1 MLKDFR
7 PLINYLVSICLIWQT
22 FQMPLLAADPNPT
35 VVNRGAWFFDETNT
49 SVTDQPTNLKYFRY
63 LDSLPDQ
70 IVLPAFTNKDLTTLK
85 GKKLF
90 VGYGTVDPKGISCRT
105 FDANYTTDGVTK
117 TICLPWWRIER
128 EYQMS
133 ASTGNDLAGFL
144 KTIPINYPPKTVNV
158 CKTWDTMEYQE
169 GGQVTCTSYY
179 SRVKSAEC
187 YDNPNQ
193 AICFKDN
200 CSQNVKTNCT
210 LKSVV
215 QGEVTNL
222 TNAFA
227 NQYSGK
233 PEARDGKMDVKTY
246 QYECPSGYL
255 PQQRCLERKSALMYP
270 FECKAPS
277 YAGARDGEYVYCNK
291 NAPIYDDTGEIA
303 AFPGKCSD
311 GRDINCTVNSFNTT
325 STKCIEPVKESY
337 EEISSLKQED
347 TRKYND
353 YTIDVLAGQDDI
365 YAANPLCLRMNTVRD
380 ATEYNSTNPNWE
392 AYKIVTHETGNCGG
406 ISYTNCT
413 NCAINYEQCDF
424 DLQPGG
430 GSCGVDVSTG
440 NPKFYNYQ
448 ASNGTTYVVGA
459 QIDEDTYRFTSNS
472 STLSAALSDL
482 GKDGSPAYC
491 DIYKI
496 HRACDVGD
504 TFNGITCIRKYE
516 KRKYRCYDD
525 FPDNTPLPT
534 CSKIDET
541 LAQPVTDWTNKTVFI
556 KRVTNFECSAIK
568 ERQIGCNKYEV
579 INTKGQLS
587 FMTDVSYETKDY
599 SGQFTQALATA
610 QMLEQ
615 MQHLWSGWAGECEY
629 GTFTD
634 FSFIQDP
641 MFWASVAMSLYTAGA
656 QGYFGDGVASGLN
669 NGTAS
674 LGQSADQLGSATGAA
689 AADGTTTTGSFLNN
703 TAATNNAV
711 AQGGT
716 ITTAS
721 GEVIPATSWNVATNS
736 TSGLALTAA
745 GVLAPLIAPASDQEK
760 STAFNYQQ
768 AWMGG
773 DTEDPAAINYSSC
786 MASIGLSYAN
796 MISFQAGAD
805 ANTTA
810 GILYHPWDNPLR
822 ISNQDY
828 LGLQALLGGASGYT
842 DYLTTNYRV
851 VTQDAIGVT
860 LIAKDMASYEYL
872 GQVMCAGYRVSGT
885 MNQIN
890 NAAVTQATGG
900 ASGGNASGA
909 MAANAA
915 IAVIGMINPVV
926 GLVAMVAYKFISS
939 FSSGDACTDEQFA
952 MGRSKLQW
960 KTNKFQKFGQCHFV
974 NEECSKKM
982 FMKGCVT
989 HKKHFC
995 CYDQITTRVFVEGAK
1010 EELGRGWDNCNDIY
1024 ISDLKNIGF
1033 RQCGPNETPANDKCL
1048 SASKYAEL
1056 RQVIMRQVSKGVA
1069 ADSIEQQV
1077 KNSMALPK

>member
-1 MLKDFR
+1 
-7 PLINYLVSICLIWQT
+7 
-22 FQMPLLAADPNPT
+22 
-35 VVNRGAWFFDETNT
+35 
-49 SVTDQPTNLKYFRY
+49 
-63 LDSLPDQ
+63 
-70 IVLPAFTNKDLTTLK
+70 
-85 GKKLF
+85 
-90 VGYGTVDPKGISCRT
+90 TVDPKGISCRT

-133 ASTGNDLAGFL
+133 ASTCNDLAGFL

-430 GSCGVDVSTG
+430 GSCGVDVTTG
-440 NPKFYNYQ
+440 QPKFYNYQ
-448 ASNGTTYVVGA
+448 AHNGTTYVVGA
-459 QIDEDTYRFTSNS
+459 QIDEDTYRFSSNS

-525 FPDNTPLPT
+525 FPDNTPPPT

-579 INTKGQLS
+579 INNKGQLS
-587 FMTDVSYETKDY
+587 FVTDVSYESKDY

-634 FSFIQDP
+634 FSFLQDP
-641 MFWASVAMSLYTAGA
+641 MFWASVVMSLYGGAMKGSLGTTAQQSVGSLTQSVGESMMDVGSSVGSDSLVQAGGYTTVDGA
-656 QGYFGDGVASGLN
+656 NAV
-669 NGTAS
+669 NGTYE
-674 LGQSADQLGSATGAA
+674 TTY
-689 AADGTTTTGSFLNN
+689 GTTKI
-703 TAATNNAV
+703 V
-711 AQGGT
+711 M
-716 ITTAS
+716 
-721 GEVIPATSWNVATNS
+721 
-736 TSGLALTAA
+736 TAA
-745 GVLAPLIAPASDQEK
+745 GILAPLVAPATDAEK

-773 DTEDPAAINYSSC
+773 DTEDPAALNYSSC

-796 MISFQAGAD
+796 MISYQAGAD
-805 ANTTA
+805 ENTTA
-810 GILYHPWDNPLR
+810 SILYHPWNNPLR

-828 LGLQALLGGASGYT
+828 LGLQAILGGAIGDATYM
-842 DYLTTNYRV
+842 TNNYKMV
-851 VTQDAIGVT
+851 SQDAIGVT
-860 LIAKDMASYEYL
+860 LIARNMTSYEYL

-885 MNQIN
+885 ISQ
-890 NAAVTQATGG
+890 NAQTAVTQATGG
-900 ASGGNASGA
+900 SSGNKGA
-909 MAANAA
+909 AVAANAA
-915 IAVIGMINPVV
+915 IAAIGMINPIA

-952 MGRSKLQW
+952 MGRSKIQW

-974 NEECSKKM
+974 KEECSKKM
-982 FMKGCVT
+982 FMKGCIT

-1033 RQCGPNETPANDKCL
+1033 RQCGPNENPTTDKCL
-1048 SASKYAEL
+1048 SAAKYAEL
-1056 RQVIMRQVSKGVA
+1056 RQVIMRQVSKGIV